1 MTPKDITTAIDR
13 TGTKISKDK
22 LQEALRK
29 SSDASVPFV
38 AVGNVIIVKIRVS

>member
-1 MTPKDITTAIDR
+1 MTPKEMSTLLDR
-13 TGTKISKDK
+13 SGTKISKDK

-29 SSDASVPFV
+29 STDASVPFV